1 MDHNARMERLSN
13 LYDNQSGLFHNA
25 VPLPSQYSEYKSL
38 TDYIPAFNEDFN
50 IDDYQLNDI
59 SDLKKFDDSVFA
71 KWKAADLPVMI
82 VAGALGTL
90 SSVLLKDFFADIHDK
105 LGNLE
110 PDKGGHAKDK
120 IDRVPPEWGG
130 KEGKSKGGGGGH
142 RFRFGHDILNP
153 FEIDWSQYEEIA
165 RSSSYPLP
173 IWLKKIFFWF
183 RHLFQDTFSE
193 EGLPLPG
200 HSLLRYLF
208 NLKNPKTVQ
217 VLRKLVTIKMRDIAG
232 SAITNIA
239 MGAYLWGTE
248 KDIKRV
254 VCEPNYRA
262 YSLMLGANLITLL
275 SGLLIPLPNTSLNWG
290 CIPIIGYYSYHLIK
304 LEKRIQRE
312 LSERDNTLNK
322 NDQILMDNAG
332 LLNSLT
338 LFNDEEFNT
347 FLEYE
352 KEVEVFYRI
361 TVEKHQ
367 SVKAYLKGE

>member
-38 TDYIPAFNEDFN
+38 TDYIPVFNEDFH

-59 SDLKKFDDSVFA
+59 SDLKEFDESVFA

-105 LGNLE
+105 LQKL
-110 PDKGGHAKDK
+110 PADKGGHAGEE
-120 IDRVPPEWGG
+120 IDRVPGRS
-130 KEGKSKGGGGGH
+130 GKSGGTGH

-153 FEIDWSQYEEIA
+153 FEINWSQYEEIA

-183 RHLFQDTFSE
+183 RHLSQDTFSK

-200 HSLLRYLF
+200 HSLLRYLLD
-208 NLKNPKTVQ
+208 LKNPEKKIPIQ
-217 VLRKLVTIKMRDIAG
+217 VLRMLATIKMRDIAG

-275 SGLLIPLPNTSLNWG
+275 SGLLIPPPNTSLNWG
-290 CIPIIGYYSYHLIK
+290 CIPIIGYYLYHLIK

-322 NDQILMDNAG
+322 NDQILKDNAE

-352 KEVEVFYRI
+352 KEFEVFYRI
-361 TVEKHQ
+361 TLERHQ